1 MNVLV
6 TAGTVYGKLD
16 DNKLVGNRIRGI
28 WAVKFALRYL
38 YGRLGR
44 NVVLLLP
51 DTFDKKLLEQELITA
66 APPLRA
72 LLHEGGTYAG
82 VEFPRLEIRYHDGYH
97 SYAEQCF
104 ELAKH
109 VDAAVMAAA
118 VVNWIPKKPFVGK
131 MPTAGFQ
138 EGDEQLIPFI
148 LAPRVIDRMR
158 KLNPAMKLIGCK
170 MTANDRA
177 DPMGPL
183 KTYEAAYQTL
193 EKAKCHVVVANDLS
207 DLKLKRLVYP
217 DGSCFSHNLLV
228 GDSGFYGELV
238 KVLDDKHYRTEA
250 EPNPKDPPWSEMESA
265 VKRMERII
273 EKYRERFSQPTGQST
288 RVFGGIAV
296 RVGESGFLVS
306 PREKGRLWTANEC
319 VFVSRVDHEAGVT
332 YTFRGN
338 KPSLNAPLMV
348 RMLETFKHKGDAV
361 LHLHE
366 MLYQTKAGKPG
377 EPLGENQCPT
387 EPYAPPSTFRDNQRP
402 LPRHAFNIEGHG
414 FVAVLNSNDVDVF

>member
-1 MNVLV
+1 MKVLV

-28 WAVKFALRYL
+28 WAVKFAAWLHA
-38 YGRLGR
+38 R
-44 NVVLLLP
+44 NHEVTLLLP
-51 DTFDKKLLEQELITA
+51 DTLDKATVNERMGAEYRA
-66 APPLRA
+66 HRAPVSA
-72 LLHEGGTYAG
+72 LFHRKIHT
-82 VEFPRLEIRYHDGYH
+82 GYE
-97 SYAEQCF
+97 SYAEQCY
-104 ELAKH
+104 ELAPK

-118 VVNWIPKKPFVGK
+118 VVNWIPKAPFKGK
-131 MPTAGFQ
+131 MPTEGFT
-138 EGDEQLIPFI
+138 EGAEQLIPFI
-148 LAPRVIDRMR
+148 LVPRVIDRMK
-158 KLNPAMKLIGCK
+158 KLNPKLTLIGCK
-170 MTANDRA
+170 MTSGSTTQETLA
-177 DPMGPL
+177 
-183 KTYEAAYQTL
+183 AAYQTL
-193 EKAKCHVVVANDLS
+193 FKAHCNVVVANDFS
-207 DLKLKRLVYP
+207 DLRQKRLIYP
-217 DGSCFSHNLLV
+217 DGHSDIYRADAEICI
-228 GDSGFYGELV
+228 GDVAGFDRMYSDLEATIN
-238 KVLDDKHYRTEA
+238 DRFYRTEA
-250 EPNPKDPPWSEMESA
+250 EPNPKDPPWFEMEAA

-273 EKYRERFSQPTGQST
+273 EKYRDRFSHPMGTTS

-348 RMLETFKHKGDAV
+348 RMLEMFKHKGDAV

-366 MLYQTKAGKPG
+366 MLYQTKAPAPG

-414 FVAVLNSNDVDVF
+414 FVAVLNSNDVDAF